1 MDSTEDGHGEQS
13 DTLHRDKVKRRKS
26 RRILKGR
33 QSNTARLAQQIA
45 KATEQGPGWQ
55 PCRRCLVIK
64 PYSEFKVRL
73 AKAGE
78 PVSYQK
84 ACTECRLYE
93 SRRREAHPRS
103 RGQSGRGDPKEEV
116 EHDDQEEEME
126 EDDQEEQDVE
136 TEADTPAEENNQQV
150 KRSALSTPASATAPT
165 PPISSIT
172 VTVVWKMQSRLPQAR
187 EMWQHMLDT
196 GLEDELIPR
205 ARIMLPRGMADYQF
219 RDLIRQEFKLEEM
232 GGQILTLQIRPSFTN
247 ISKTRWA
254 EVWEELAGE
263 QGSDS
268 VVFMTLRRR
277 REDEE
282 LLEGKQ
288 VWGDDE

>member
-1 MDSTEDGHGEQS
+1 MNPTEDGHGEQS
-13 DTLHRDKVKRRKS
+13 DTLHRDKRKRRKS

-33 QSNTARLAQQIA
+33 QSNTARLAQQIV

-55 PCRRCLVIK
+55 PCRRYLVIK
-64 PYSEFKVRL
+64 PHSEFKVRL

-93 SRRREAHPRS
+93 SRRRETHPRG

-126 EDDQEEQDVE
+126 VDDQEEQDIE
-136 TEADTPAEENNQQV
+136 TETDTPTEENNQQV
-150 KRSALSTPASATAPT
+150 KRSALSTPASATAPA

-172 VTVVWKMQSRLPQAR
+172 VTVIWKMQSRLPQAR

-205 ARIMLPRGMADYQF
+205 ARIVLPHGMADYQF

-247 ISKTRWA
+247 ILKTQWA
-254 EVWEELAGE
+254 EVWEEFVG
-263 QGSDS
+263 GVGTDM

-288 VWGDDE
+288 VWGCDE